1 MAKKLTHAEYAA
13 KHTEIFAR
21 MSANFLATPLPSD
34 WDTWEEEKL
43 DNFLSDNHWQ
53 PFEYW
58 DVNDVYGLIDQ
69 LTIDVMNLMGL
80 EMSRTK
86 SQEFWAW
93 IDQCPDGVYVNHDS
107 TDDEDEKYIY
117 VFGFAVP
124 KEIADE

>member
-1 MAKKLTHAEYAA
+1 MKKKLTHAEYAA

-43 DNFLSDNHWQ
+43 DNFLSDNHWE

-58 DVNDVYGLIDQ
+58 DVNDVYELIDQ

-80 EMSRTK
+80 EMSR
-86 SQEFWAW
+86 
-93 IDQCPDGVYVNHDS
+93 DG
-107 TDDEDEKYIY
+107 
-117 VFGFAVP
+117 
-124 KEIADE
+124 